1 MICQHIFKGDIKLLT
16 LNPEVIMTNENQIVN
31 VKQQEEANDLKP
43 VKVTENQIEK
53 PKEKLSVIAH
63 MAKKYGMEKQAFE
76 AVMKNTIMPGNVTNE
91 EFVSFLSVAKE
102 YDLNPIV
109 KEIYAFPSK
118 GGGIQPIV
126 SIDGWLKMISNHP
139 QSDGFETKDILE
151 NGSVIAVEGIIYR
164 KDKSHPIKVTE
175 YMVEC
180 KRNTEPWN
188 KWPRRM
194 LRHKAIIQAARYA
207 FGFSG
212 IYDPDE
218 VERIEEVKSPK
229 NITPSNTE
237 SHNNTN
243 LSDLLKEANNASS
256 S

>member
-1 MICQHIFKGDIKLLT
+1 M
-16 LNPEVIMTNENQIVN
+16 ENMEN
-31 VKQQEEANDLKP
+31 MEK
-43 VKVTENQIEK
+43 KVMESPIEK
-53 PKEKLSVIAH
+53 PQEKLSVIAY
-63 MAKKYGMEKQAFE
+63 MARKYGMEKQAFE
-76 AVMKNTIMPGNVTNE
+76 AVMKNTIMPGNVKNE
-91 EFVSFLSVAKE
+91 EFVSFLLVAKE

-109 KEIYAFPSK
+109 KEIYAFPTK

-126 SIDGWLKMISNHP
+126 SIDGWLKMINNHP
-139 QSDGFETKDILE
+139 QSDGFITRDIVE
-151 NGSVIAVEGIIYR
+151 DGSLIAVESIIYR

-194 LRHKAIIQAARYA
+194 LRHKAAIQGARYA

-218 VERIEEVKSPK
+218 VERIEESKGAPK
-229 NITPSNTE
+229 DITPSNSQE
-237 SHNNTN
+237 NQNNSN
-243 LSDLLKEANNASS
+243 LSDLLNEANDD
-256 S
+256 